1 MPHDVTDLAL
11 ADEGR
16 LRIEWADRHMP
27 VLRDIRARFEKERPL
42 EGLKVAACLHVTTET
57 ANLMRT
63 LKAGGASVVL
73 CASNPLS
80 TQDDTAAA
88 LVQHYGIDTFARRGV
103 DTDGYYAHLE
113 SALDT
118 RPNITMDDG
127 CDLVTLLHTKRREQL
142 AEIRA
147 GTEETTTG
155 VIRLRQMER
164 EGALAYPI
172 IAVNDTPTKH
182 LFDNRYGTG
191 QSTIDGILRATNL
204 LLAGTTFV
212 VAGFGYCGKGLAM
225 RARGLGAKV
234 VVTEVDPIR
243 ALEAAMEGFKVAP
256 MAQAAREAD
265 VIVSVTGDRDV
276 MRREHFE
283 VMKDGVVIANSGHF
297 DVEID
302 KGALADLATSV
313 VRVRENVEEFTLED
327 GRRINLIAE
336 GRLVNLGA
344 AEGHPAAV
352 MDMSFADQSLSLE
365 WLSRRHD
372 LEVRVHDVPAE
383 IDAEVARVKLATMN
397 IEIDTLT
404 DAQESYLHSW
414 TEGTNRAGRT
424 RRIHRGGPR
433 ALPGA
438 FLGTRGGQQRPDPG
452 LSPPVGQRRRP
463 GQIVPT
469 AFHSRRRRGQPLA
482 LLIRRGHALQID
494 LRGDPGRWGWAQ
506 SGRQRVG
513 QLQGQ
518 GRAWAWREARGPQQE
533 GPHRLVLLVA
543 DPARVEGGDVVL
555 QPGRGAKLTGAGEQ
569 GRCARAA
576 PVPATRSPSRWLSLV
591 NRMNTT
597 ARKPPG

>member
-1 MPHDVTDLAL
+1 LPHDVTDLAL

-118 RPNITMDDG
+118 RPNITMD
-127 CDLVTLLHTKRREQL
+127 
-142 AEIRA
+142 

-243 ALEAAMEGFKVAP
+243 ALEAAMEGYKVAP

-414 TEGTNRAGRT
+414 TEGT
-424 RRIHRGGPR
+424 
-433 ALPGA
+433 
-438 FLGTRGGQQRPDPG
+438 
-452 LSPPVGQRRRP
+452 
-463 GQIVPT
+463 
-469 AFHSRRRRGQPLA
+469 
-482 LLIRRGHALQID
+482 
-494 LRGDPGRWGWAQ
+494 
-506 SGRQRVG
+506 
-513 QLQGQ
+513 
-518 GRAWAWREARGPQQE
+518 
-533 GPHRLVLLVA
+533 
-543 DPARVEGGDVVL
+543 
-555 QPGRGAKLTGAGEQ
+555 
-569 GRCARAA
+569 
-576 PVPATRSPSRWLSLV
+576 
-591 NRMNTT
+591 
-597 ARKPPG
+597 